1 MTIKEVEQRAGIT
14 KANIRFYEKE
24 GLLSPGRGENNYR
37 EYSEEDLRILEQ
49 IKFYRTLGLSIP
61 AIRSLQAGQTTVGQL
76 MDSRLSQIH
85 AEMEELNQAEKMCLR
100 LREEKTSPEQWDIT
114 LLSMQM
120 NLWKK
125 KGGVI
130 MKQDRKNKK
139 KQWEHFLSKATQA
152 MVCSVLIINASI
164 RLFSVRL
171 PVAFQLGYVA
181 VVLLPVILLVVV
193 KNLDTE

>member
-76 MDSRLSQIH
+76 MDSRLSQIR

-139 KQWEHFLSKATQA
+139 KQWEQFLSKAAQA
-152 MVCSVLIINASI
+152 MVCSVLIINAST

-171 PVAFQLGYVA
+171 PVAFQIGYVA